1 MARWGERGGAGNAE
15 GGIYQSGCEWR
26 GGRGE
31 SERQHEKLDRVGRE
45 LEDEDIAVRPSQGN
59 IKLVVIFGGRVRGV
73 VCGNN
78 KKWFQLEGFI
88 QSSAVLS
95 RELGTRKMNSS
106 FEICP
111 NNNA

>member
-1 MARWGERGGAGNAE
+1 ME
-15 GGIYQSGCEWR
+15 

-31 SERQHEKLDRVGRE
+31 SERQHGKFDKEGGGGRE
-45 LEDEDIAVRPSQGN
+45 LEDEDIAVRSSQGN
-59 IKLVVIFGGRVRGV
+59 IKLVAIFGGRVRGV